1 MKKFFELSFQ
11 GSNIRVF
18 CDVVYLGPVLPVSS
32 VIPSFFIQSN
42 PNKGL
47 VFFVVIKIYRL
58 FRCPFISTVAVVFP
72 SNRILLSFTSL
83 YSVFSGFDGVILLKS
98 DFGISVT
105 GDPLSIMNLIGRLLT
120 NAVRVKKSGPS
131 LFT

>member
-1 MKKFFELSFQ
+1 M
-11 GSNIRVF
+11 
-18 CDVVYLGPVLPVSS
+18 SS

-47 VFFVVIKIYRL
+47 VFFVVIKTSRL
-58 FRCPFISTVAVVFP
+58 FRCQFISTVAVVFP
-72 SNRILLSFTSL
+72 SNWNLLPFTSL
-83 YSVFSGFDGVILLKS
+83 YSVFSGFNGAILLKS

-131 LFT
+131 LFI